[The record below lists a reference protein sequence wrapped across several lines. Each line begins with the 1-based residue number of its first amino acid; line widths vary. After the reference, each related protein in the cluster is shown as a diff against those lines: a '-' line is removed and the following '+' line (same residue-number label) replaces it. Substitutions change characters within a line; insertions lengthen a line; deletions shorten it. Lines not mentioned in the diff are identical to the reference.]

1 MVISALTEI
10 VRLVDGNI
18 IYECKGD
25 GEWIDAKQRTLL
37 GLTND
42 VYCPTS
48 MVMSA
53 PASHRAFTA
62 SRQFTGHTG

>member
-1 MVISALTEI
+1 MAISALTGI
-10 VRLVDGNI
+10 VKLVDGNI

-25 GEWIDAKQRTLL
+25 GEWIDAKDTP
-37 GLTND
+37 ND
-42 VYCPTS
+42 VYSPTS

-53 PASHRAFTA
+53 PASHSAFTA

>member
-1 MVISALTEI
+1 MNVKETESGLT
-10 VRLVDGNI
+10 
-18 IYECKGD
+18 
-25 GEWIDAKQRTLL
+25 QRTLL

-42 VYCPTS
+42 VYSPTS

-53 PASHRAFTA
+53 PASHSAFTA

>member
-1 MVISALTEI
+1 M
-10 VRLVDGNI
+10 DGNI

-25 GEWIDAKQRTLL
+25 GEWIDAKDTP
-37 GLTND
+37 ND
-42 VYCPTS
+42 VYSPTS

-53 PASHRAFTA
+53 PASHSAFTA